1 MLIYIECPGDYAT
14 RCGIWKHAY
23 ANNWCSLVMID
34 KLGNGAAC
42 APFRPQKFEENT
54 LHTSYGNT
62 LLLNE
67 NLVAEESI
75 SWHNLCYYR
84 NLSIATVTANIL
96 AR

>member
-1 MLIYIECPGDYAT
+1 
-14 RCGIWKHAY
+14 
-23 ANNWCSLVMID
+23 MID

-42 APFRPQKFEENT
+42 APSAPKFEENT

-67 NLVAEESI
+67 KFGSGKSV

-84 NLSIATVTANIL
+84 NLSVATVTTNIL